1 MPFDFGK
8 ADAVN
13 PCQQADEVLMSILPL
28 DRGYRLSRFGTYNPR
43 ELQIKFAGC
52 EITNNLILKLKELEL
67 FFGVGNLQDKLCT
80 RRVPQRKVLV
90 AFAR

>member
-13 PCQQADEVLMSILPL
+13 PCQQADEVLMSILPP

-52 EITNNLILKLKELEL
+52 EMLGCGAQNASGD
-67 FFGVGNLQDKLCT
+67 GV
-80 RRVPQRKVLV
+80 
-90 AFAR
+90 